1 VRRLSAAL
9 WGAPRVDEWRGRERD
24 LTSRRERLS
33 DYFGLERNVVSVAA
47 AMFLLGFGENLW
59 KAFLP
64 KYLQALGAPVLA
76 IGLFGTV
83 RDFIDGAY
91 QYPGGWIA
99 DHWGRRR
106 ALTLFVGL
114 ASIGYLLYAVAPS
127 WPFVFAGLLFSMAWV
142 SMASPTLFAV
152 IGDALPR
159 ERRAIGFTVQA
170 ILKRLPIVVA
180 PTLGGLAIAAY
191 GVRGGVRLGLIV
203 TFALATVTLA
213 VVARIR
219 IPVLHERAPTDIRG
233 VWASLPLPLK
243 WLLLSDVFIRTCEGL
258 VDVFLVIYAT
268 EVIGVSAPRY
278 GALIAIQ
285 MATAILVY
293 VPASKVA
300 DRAGRKPF
308 VIATF
313 LCFAAFPLAV
323 VLSKGFLAL
332 ALAFIVGGLREVGE
346 PARKAMIVDLSRPD
360 IRARSIGLYYLV
372 RSAAIAP
379 AAFAGGV
386 LWRIDPSVPFFLAGA
401 VGLAGTAL
409 FATTVEERFAA

>member
-1 VRRLSAAL
+1 MRRPVSNL
-9 WGAPRVDEWRGRERD
+9 R
-24 LTSRRERLS
+24 
-33 DYFGLERNVVSVAA
+33 DYFGLERNVVAVAA
-47 AMFLLGFGENLW
+47 AMFLIGLGENLW

-83 RDFIDGAY
+83 RDFLDGAY

-99 DHWGRRR
+99 DRWGRRR

-114 ASIGYLLYAVAPS
+114 ASIGYVLYALASS
-127 WPFVFAGLLFSMAWV
+127 WPFVFAGLFFSMAWV

-152 IGDALPR
+152 VGDALPR

-170 ILKRLPIVVA
+170 VLKRLPILVA

-191 GVRGGVRLGLIV
+191 GVRGGVRLGLV
-203 TFALATVTLA
+203 TTLALAAVTLA
-213 VVARIR
+213 VVARVR
-219 IPVLHERAPTDIRG
+219 IPVLRDKAPIGIRG
-233 VWASLPLPLK
+233 VWRALPSPLR
-243 WLLLSDVFIRTCEGL
+243 WLLLSDVFVRTCEGL

-268 EVIGVSAPRY
+268 NVVGVSAPEY
-278 GALIAIQ
+278 GALIAVQ

-293 VPASKVA
+293 VPASKIA

-323 VLSKGFLAL
+323 VLARSFFAL
-332 ALAFIVGGLREVGE
+332 ALAFVVGGLREVGE
-346 PARKAMIVDLSRPD
+346 PARKAMIVDLSRSD

-379 AAFAGGV
+379 AAFTGGL
-386 LWRIDPSVPFFLAGA
+386 LWNVDPSTPFLVAGA
-401 VGLAGTAL
+401 VGIVGTVL
-409 FATTVEERFAA
+409 FSATVEERYAG

>member
-1 VRRLSAAL
+1 MGTS
-9 WGAPRVDEWRGRERD
+9 RGRAF
-24 LTSRRERLS
+24 S
-33 DYFGLERNVVSVAA
+33 DYLGLERNVVAVAV
-47 AMFLLGFGENLW
+47 AMFLMGLGENLW
-59 KAFLP
+59 KSFLP

-76 IGLFGTV
+76 VGLFGTL
-83 RDFIDGAY
+83 RDFLDGAY

-99 DHWGRRR
+99 DRYGRRS
-106 ALTLFVGL
+106 ALLLFVGL
-114 ASIGYLLYAVAPS
+114 ATVGYVIYALAPA
-127 WPFVFAGLLFSMAWV
+127 WPWVLGGLVFGMAWV

-170 ILKRLPIVVA
+170 TLKRLPILVA

-191 GVRGGVRLGLIV
+191 GVRSGVRLGLAITV
-203 TFALATVTLA
+203 GLALVTLA
-213 VVARIR
+213 VVARVR
-219 IPVLHERAPTDIRG
+219 IPLVRETIPTGIRG
-233 VWASLPLPLK
+233 VWRSLPLPLK

-268 EVIGVSAPRY
+268 SILGVSAPRY

-293 VPASKVA
+293 VPASKIA

-313 LCFAAFPLAV
+313 VCFAAFPLAV
-323 VLSKGFLAL
+323 VLSRSFVGLVV
-332 ALAFIVGGLREVGE
+332 AFIVGGLREIGE
-346 PARKAMIVDLSRPD
+346 PARKALIVDLSRPD

-372 RSAAIAP
+372 RSCVIAP
-379 AAFAGGV
+379 AAFTGGL
-386 LWRIDPSVPFFLAGA
+386 LWTLSPSLPFLAA
-401 VGLAGTAL
+401 AIVGSVGTVV
-409 FATTVEERFAA
+409 FSVTVRESEAA